1 MSFEGS
7 REGQTWRGVVKLE
20 HLLVGIVEDLVS
32 IVTVVRSYRDPRRG
46 NQLCHV
52 VVDLVS
58 GEKLV
63 LRERLFAEARVM
75 VKLS

>member
-20 HLLVGIVEDLVS
+20 HLAVGIVEDLV
-32 IVTVVRSYRDPRRG
+32 T
-46 NQLCHV
+46 
-52 VVDLVS
+52 